1 MHVKIVLVLEYNG
14 EHYHGWQNQPACRSI
29 QSELETAVSQ
39 IAGIE
44 TRVIAAG
51 RTDAGV
57 HALYQVVHFETVA
70 QRPLSAWVRGVNA
83 FLPEDIAVLWASE
96 VDETFHA
103 RYCAIERRY
112 LYCLLNHPV
121 RPGLCQ
127 GRVGWFHGP
136 LDLEKM
142 QRAADMLLGEHDFS
156 AFRTAECQAKNPV
169 RTMTMVD
176 VRQQGHFVLFEFR
189 ANGFL
194 HHMVRNIVGS
204 LIYIGQEKYSPEWMR
219 ELMRNRDRT
228 QAAPTF
234 SPHGL
239 YLAGVTYDEKWK
251 LPDSRSLSFSTP
263 LPVVSRM
270 DQSDCK

>member
-29 QSELETAVSQ
+29 QSELEAAVSQ

-70 QRPLSAWVRGVNA
+70 QRPLNAWVRGVNA

-103 RYCAIERRY
+103 RYCAMERRY

-121 RPGLCQ
+121 RPGLSQ
-127 GRVGWFHGP
+127 GRVGWFHGLTCLIAGMTLSGLSP
-136 LDLEKM
+136 PE
-142 QRAADMLLGEHDFS
+142 
-156 AFRTAECQAKNPV
+156 RTSGKGKSVGIRPQSNAWPV
-169 RTMTMVD
+169 PPGIPAV
-176 VRQQGHFVLFEFR
+176 
-189 ANGFL
+189 
-194 HHMVRNIVGS
+194 
-204 LIYIGQEKYSPEWMR
+204 
-219 ELMRNRDRT
+219 
-228 QAAPTF
+228 
-234 SPHGL
+234 
-239 YLAGVTYDEKWK
+239 
-251 LPDSRSLSFSTP
+251 
-263 LPVVSRM
+263 
-270 DQSDCK
+270 